1 MSLRPWFLIAG
12 MLGFS
17 GAALAQQT
25 DYSAGKTPA
34 QLFSS
39 DCAAC
44 HSTARGLAK
53 GRDQRSLAG
62 FLREH
67 YTTKQETASTL
78 AAFLA
83 GAPAGPAAQTRNPGE
98 PRGAQPGG
106 RTPRPPGPIEGADDA
121 AIMTPEP
128 GAAAERRQQRTQP
141 PAREAAKPPPRGKK
155 AEEAARAAEE
165 AEKEAQRAK
174 VRGYATVGDEARPIR
189 ASAPAAPPPASPAP
203 PAASEAPKPPADTAA
218 PADKP
223 SEPARTETPATPP
236 SGETKSPPG

>member
-1 MSLRPWFLIAG
+1 MALRSWFLIAG
-12 MLGFS
+12 MLGLP
-17 GAALAQQT
+17 GVALGQQT

-83 GAPAGPAAQTRNPGE
+83 GAPAGPAAATRNPGDPRGRE
-98 PRGAQPGG
+98 PREPGS
-106 RTPRPPGPIEGADDA
+106 RPPRPPGPVEGADDA

-128 GAAAERRQQRTQP
+128 GERRQRGQP
-141 PAREAAKPPPRGKK
+141 PTREAAKPPPRGRK

-165 AEKEAQRAK
+165 AEKEAVRAK
-174 VRGYATVGDEARPIR
+174 VRGYASIGEEANPVRT
-189 ASAPAAPPPASPAP
+189 SAPATPPPATAGET
-203 PAASEAPKPPADTAA
+203 AKPPAESAT
-218 PADKP
+218 PAERP
-223 SEPARTETPATPP
+223 SEPARSEMPIAPAPD
-236 SGETKSPPG
+236 ETKAPPG